1 MKSII
6 SFLICLQSLGFTILA
21 VLAYKTKEQYDNTE
35 HFRDIIVK
43 IYSQN
48 LEYNWL
54 EPYKNDSSHESIG
67 TGFFISK
74 DLILTA
80 SHVIEDSIRVD
91 VTLPSKFVE
100 P

>member
-1 MKSII
+1 MKLIYI
-6 SFLICLQSLGFTILA
+6 LYIFIFLLVIKL
-21 VLAYKTKEQYDNTE
+21 VRNKENYNDNDYLK
-35 HFRDIIVK
+35 DIIVK

-48 LEYNWL
+48 IEYNWL

-91 VTLPSKFVE
+91 VTLPSICV
-100 P
+100 